1 MYVVG
6 IAAIVR
12 NINVPEKTCAF
23 GNLTCLMCLSSYLS
37 GSPSLRPPLLPG
49 RIEKRSIP
57 RYHCIYV
64 YIIYT
69 HKHVYVYIYFTFIYA
84 HITLALI
91 YIKVKFPL
99 DGLDLSSFCKDTA
112 GVAAVHMPHKSST
125 DGGSDD
131 DNTKATA
138 ASVSTGGA
146 TGAVERVEPVLYD
159 LFAVC
164 NHFGRLG
171 YGHYTAVARE
181 WSPETA
187 TLSDKWYEYDDD
199 AVKELSDIDRDV
211 VTNSAYI
218 LFYRRRT

>member
-1 MYVVG
+1 M
-6 IAAIVR
+6 
-12 NINVPEKTCAF
+12 
-23 GNLTCLMCLSSYLS
+23 
-37 GSPSLRPPLLPG
+37 
-49 RIEKRSIP
+49 
-57 RYHCIYV
+57 
-64 YIIYT
+64 
-69 HKHVYVYIYFTFIYA
+69 
-84 HITLALI
+84 
-91 YIKVKFPL
+91 KVKFPL

-112 GVAAVHMPHKSST
+112 VVAAVRMPHKSGT
-125 DGGSDD
+125 DGGSDGDD
-131 DNTKATA
+131 DNTKASA
-138 ASVSTGGA
+138 ASAGSTSGA
-146 TGAVERVEPVLYD
+146 TGAVEPVLYD

>member
-1 MYVVG
+1 M
-6 IAAIVR
+6 
-12 NINVPEKTCAF
+12 
-23 GNLTCLMCLSSYLS
+23 
-37 GSPSLRPPLLPG
+37 
-49 RIEKRSIP
+49 
-57 RYHCIYV
+57 
-64 YIIYT
+64 
-69 HKHVYVYIYFTFIYA
+69 
-84 HITLALI
+84 
-91 YIKVKFPL
+91 
-99 DGLDLSSFCKDTA
+99 SSFCKDTGTTA
-112 GVAAVHMPHKSST
+112 TATTTASALMPHKST
-125 DGGSDD
+125 DGDD
-131 DNTKATA
+131 DNTKAT
-138 ASVSTGGA
+138 STSDSS
-146 TGAVERVEPVLYD
+146 GAVERIEPVLYD

>member
-1 MYVVG
+1 M
-6 IAAIVR
+6 
-12 NINVPEKTCAF
+12 
-23 GNLTCLMCLSSYLS
+23 
-37 GSPSLRPPLLPG
+37 PPKG
-49 RIEKRSIP
+49 
-57 RYHCIYV
+57 
-64 YIIYT
+64 
-69 HKHVYVYIYFTFIYA
+69 A
-84 HITLALI
+84 
-91 YIKVKFPL
+91 
-99 DGLDLSSFCKDTA
+99 
-112 GVAAVHMPHKSST
+112 
-125 DGGSDD
+125 DGGSVGDD
-131 DNTKATA
+131 DNTKAT
-138 ASVSTGGA
+138 STSAGSTAG
-146 TGAVERVEPVLYD
+146 TVERAEPVLYD